1 MTPNTLTR
9 DILDLVWNVFPT
21 GSLPLPRLCWPHAWI
36 CASVF
41 LQTQF
46 HNTSHLRCC
55 ETAVS
60 AFCFL
65 IFVDNF
71 KNSTVFCCCFF
82 FHFVHV
88 GKIVRGENQFYYKHQ
103 IQSSVKSGHL
113 TLIEELISALMGRE
127 IHLGCLKEMY
137 LLRRSGCTFPLW
149 LMRLFVF
156 SSPLRRFIKRVEA
169 RFILI
174 NHPMVPWCHRKLV
187 LWVLRQAWLLLDV
200 MGTWQ
205 PMGCGI

>member
-1 MTPNTLTR
+1 MF
-9 DILDLVWNVFPT
+9 FP
-21 GSLPLPRLCWPHAWI
+21 L
-36 CASVF
+36 
-41 LQTQF
+41 
-46 HNTSHLRCC
+46 
-55 ETAVS
+55 AVS
-60 AFCFL
+60 LSPGSADHML
-65 IFVDNF
+65 EFVLLFFSKLSFITHHIWDVVKQQVLLSDVCRQL

-82 FHFVHV
+82 FHSVHV
-88 GKIVRGENQFYYKHQ
+88 GKIVLGENQFHYKHQ
-103 IQSSVKSGHL
+103 IQSSVKSGLL

-127 IHLGCLKEMY
+127 IHLGCLKGMY

-174 NHPMVPWCHRKLV
+174 NHPMVPWCRRKHV
-187 LWVLRQAWLLLDV
+187 LWVLGQTWLLLDV